1 MNQENLIPMSERSKN
16 EVREIARKG
25 GIKSG
30 ESRRERKAFKEAL
43 LLALETKLEDG
54 RTVQEAGIESL
65 MLKYINGDLDVFK
78 TIRDTV
84 GEKPV
89 DSLKLGNEDDNKPFE
104 VNINVVK

>member
-1 MNQENLIPMSERSKN
+1 MNQENLIPMNERSEK
-16 EVREIARKG
+16 EVRELGKKG

-30 ESRRERKAFKEAL
+30 EVRRERKAFKEAL

-54 RTVQEAGIESL
+54 RTVQDAGIEAL
-65 MLKYINGDLDVFK
+65 MIKYITGDLDVFK
-78 TIRDTV
+78 AIRDTV

-89 DSLKLGNEDDNKPFE
+89 DSLKLGNENEDKPFE

>member
-1 MNQENLIPMSERSKN
+1 MNQENLIPISQRSSE
-16 EVREIARKG
+16 EVREMGRKG

-30 ESRRERKAFKEAL
+30 EVRRERKAFKEAL

-78 TIRDTV
+78 AIRDTV

-89 DSLKLGNEDDNKPFE
+89 DALKLGNEDENKPFE